1 MTLSV
6 AYINYITSN
15 GRLMNN
21 MQEKDMAQIVM
32 GWFQVLSWRLPAD
45 SEKTITS
52 AKLERSKLGDH

>member
-32 GWFQVLSWRLPAD
+32 GWFQVLS
-45 SEKTITS
+45 
-52 AKLERSKLGDH
+52 